1 MILLRKLHLVAK
13 DLIITILD
21 YIHKILFH
29 FIPIKTFRY
38 ASCGGGVAALNIIIY
53 FISYNF
59 IFRKKII
66 QFTETLAVTPHIAA
80 FIVAFLITFPLGF
93 YLNMYV
99 VSSQQA
105 NRKRRIHLFRYF
117 LVVLLCIV
125 LNYICIKFFV
135 EKLHFYPTPS
145 ALLTTV
151 VVSVFSYVLQQVF
164 SFRKKI

>member
-1 MILLRKLHLVAK
+1 MDLLNKLHLQAK
-13 DLIITILD
+13 EIIVSILD
-21 YIHKILFH
+21 FIHGTFFT

-38 ASCGGGVAALNIIIY
+38 ACCGGGVALFNIFIY

-59 IFRKKII
+59 IFKKQII
-66 QFTETLAVTPHIAA
+66 QITEGIAITPHIGA

-99 VSSQQA
+99 VFNKEA

-117 LVVLLCIV
+117 LVVLMCIL
-125 LNYICIKFFV
+125 LNYILIKFFV
-135 EKLHFYPTPS
+135 EEIHFFPTPS

-151 VVSVFSYVLQQVF
+151 LVSVFSYVLQQVF
-164 SFRKKI
+164 SFRKK